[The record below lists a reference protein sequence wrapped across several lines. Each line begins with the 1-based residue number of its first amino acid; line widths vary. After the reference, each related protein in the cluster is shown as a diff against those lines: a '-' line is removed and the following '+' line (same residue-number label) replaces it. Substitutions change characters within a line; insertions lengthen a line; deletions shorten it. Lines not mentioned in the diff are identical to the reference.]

1 MPRDIVTTWFG
12 AFLFDREQVVA
23 AYPFPKDRPSLVA
36 RARLRRE
43 GHLIPEEEKLLSDH
57 RAEKLRARDQR
68 LVEAGVQPGGFDP
81 PTLDPRSYGFEPAE
95 HREIVLEIAESGLRE
110 AWDPSIH
117 IQEAVRALADLEATR
132 NLLGERLGSWVGRD
146 ALRSDNLET
155 ASSDRTAEDLPM
167 EGELATAVGSPPAA
181 LAGARAAI
189 ADIYQSARRVREEIE
204 RALES
209 ELPQMAPNLTAL
221 LGPLLSARLIAQAGG
236 LDRLARLPASTIQ
249 VLGAERAFFEHL
261 RGRAPPP
268 RHGLL
273 FLHPDVQSAPRALRG
288 KLARALAGKAA
299 IAARLDRAGRPVRE
313 ELRAAFRHRVEEVR
327 ALGPRGKRRPEPRQS
342 SVKPLHGA
350 AEDG

>member
-1 MPRDIVTTWFG
+1 MARDIVTTWFG
-12 AFLFDREQVVA
+12 AFLFERAQVVE
-23 AYPFPKDRPSLVA
+23 AYPFPTDRPALVA

-43 GHLIPEEEKLLSDH
+43 GRLTPEEEKLLSDH
-57 RAEKLRARDQR
+57 RSEKLRARDRR
-68 LVEAGVQPGGFDP
+68 LVEAGAQPGGFDP
-81 PTLDPRSYGFEPAE
+81 PTLDPRAYGFEPAG
-95 HREIVLEIAESGLRE
+95 HREILLEIAESGLRE

-146 ALRSDNLET
+146 TPPDENLET
-155 ASSDRTAEDLPM
+155 ASADRAAEGLSMGGKLPP
-167 EGELATAVGSPPAA
+167 AVGTPPAA

-209 ELPQMAPNLTAL
+209 VLPQMAPNLTAL

-273 FLHPDVQSAPRALRG
+273 FLQPDVQSAPRALRG

-299 IAARLDRAGRPVRE
+299 IAARLDSQGRPIRE

-327 ALGPRGKRRPEPRQS
+327 ALGARRKRRPEERRSLGQ
-342 SVKPLHGA
+342 PLHGT
-350 AEDG
+350 AEDR